1 MITFLSPMMVNACMT
16 LIDEQRYNSWALPKG
31 STIIL
36 SCNPDTGDFMV
47 QSEDQAHATRRLKMN
62 MKFDVDVWAH
72 WAEGYGV
79 DSRCK

>member
-1 MITFLSPMMVNACMT
+1 MMVNACMT

-36 SCNPDTGDFMV
+36 STNPDNGDFMV
-47 QSEDQAHATRRLKMN
+47 QSEDKAHETRRLKMQ
-62 MKFDVDVWAH
+62 MKADVDIWAH